1 MTAEPYPHIL
11 SITDTGLSG
20 LTLAQVLREN
30 KIPFSIF
37 ERDNS
42 NDARA
47 QGWAIALHGRVL
59 AELKSMMP
67 VERYRRPG
75 VVLQSVELTTKQL
88 RVGNIALGEDEAHS
102 MTPWGM

>member
-1 MTAEPYPHIL
+1 MTAESYPH
-11 SITDTGLSG
+11 
-20 LTLAQVLREN
+20 VLRKN
-30 KIPFSIF
+30 KISFSIF

-75 VVLQSVELTTKQL
+75 TVL
-88 RVGNIALGEDEAHS
+88 
-102 MTPWGM
+102 